1 MLIAINNQSSTI
13 TGLQISQANSTEL
26 MAEALNVVYQQAQ
39 TELNNIMNMMQG
51 LNILYNDLSSSDL
64 GDFFE
69 NYYKQY
75 GNGWGSLPDGSDEVK
90 GAYIWMVNFL
100 GGVNS
105 PNGYKGSGVT
115 ITNNNVNGD
124 QTSAGA
130 WNESG
135 IGDSDVH
142 DTDDWTI
149 HFTIGSQS
157 FDVTGNDFVSNFQS
171 YLGLAQSE
179 YTTEQTSFS
188 NLEQGDQTSLQDLQS
203 GVQST
208 AQAGANLLS
217 TGSSMI
223 QAMGYTSSLLE
234 SPM

>member
-1 MLIAINNQSSTI
+1 M
-13 TGLQISQANSTEL
+13 
-26 MAEALNVVYQQAQ
+26 
-39 TELNNIMNMMQG
+39 NIMQG
-51 LNILYNDLSSSDL
+51 LNTLYNGLSSDDL

-69 NYYKQY
+69 NYYNKY
-75 GNGWGSLPDGSDEVK
+75 SGGWGSLPDASDEVQ
-90 GAYIWMVNFL
+90 GAYIWMMNF
-100 GGVNS
+100 
-105 PNGYKGSGVT
+105 NGTSIYKEAGIS
-115 ITNNNVNGD
+115 ITNNNVNGN
-124 QTSAGA
+124 QNSAGN
-130 WNESG
+130 WSDL
-135 IGDSDVH
+135 GDSDVH

-157 FDVTGNDFVSNFQS
+157 FDVSGNDFVSNFQS

-179 YTTEQTSFS
+179 YQTEQTSFS